1 LAVTLY
7 AGSLIFARCDVCW
20 WSMKLLIRWIV
31 TSVSLFVA
39 AWIVPGIRVAGD
51 GWTVFAVMAVILGL
65 VNATVR
71 PLLKLLSCPLIVV
84 TLGLFVLVI
93 NGITLWLA
101 AALAVNWFHVGFYV
115 DGFWAAFLGALIV
128 SIVSV
133 VLTSLVR
140 EETRRP
146 S

>member
-1 LAVTLY
+1 MQLLLRWAIAALA
-7 AGSLIFARCDVCW
+7 
-20 WSMKLLIRWIV
+20 
-31 TSVSLFVA
+31 LFVA
-39 AWIVPGIRVAGD
+39 AWLVPGIRVSGQ
-51 GWTVFAVMAVILGL
+51 GWVVFSVMAVILGL
-65 VNATVR
+65 VNAVVR
-71 PLLKLLSCPLIVV
+71 PVLKLLSCPLIIL
-84 TLGLFVLVI
+84 TLGFFVLVI

-101 AALAVNWFHVGFYV
+101 SEIAVSWFHVGFYV

-140 EETRRP
+140 EETTPP